1 MVHSFIKNQW
11 YLKQTEYDQ
20 LIAEGKATKLTWWC
34 KNLTTGQ
41 FFNYDAQIGHRISGN
56 APFEAE
62 LDLEE
67 GEYLFSVG
75 DYNVIDPNTGRHCS
89 QVFYVLVTEDGAQVC
104 KKNELPSYGGSGPVG
119 GGNTAFNNTGGWGVP
134 STPKKAEYFQ
144 IPGFCACMQDMS
156 VHPEVYFCDNCEQ
169 KDVGGAMEC
178 ANCVHSLDV
187 HVKKV

>member
-1 MVHSFIKNQW
+1 MVHSFIRNQW

-67 GEYLFSVG
+67 GEYMFSVG
-75 DYNVIDPNTGRHCS
+75 DYNVIDPLLEDTVLRCS
-89 QVFYVLVTEDGAQVC
+89 MCTSLETEHRFARRPTSPPMVAVDSPLQTHLSTTLVDGEPLLLHLRRASTSKCLDSVSVC
-104 KKNELPSYGGSGPVG
+104 RICPHTPRSTSVTIASRRTLVERWSVQ
-119 GGNTAFNNTGGWGVP
+119 TA
-134 STPKKAEYFQ
+134 STRLK
-144 IPGFCACMQDMS
+144 CM
-156 VHPEVYFCDNCEQ
+156 
-169 KDVGGAMEC
+169 
-178 ANCVHSLDV
+178 
-187 HVKKV
+187 